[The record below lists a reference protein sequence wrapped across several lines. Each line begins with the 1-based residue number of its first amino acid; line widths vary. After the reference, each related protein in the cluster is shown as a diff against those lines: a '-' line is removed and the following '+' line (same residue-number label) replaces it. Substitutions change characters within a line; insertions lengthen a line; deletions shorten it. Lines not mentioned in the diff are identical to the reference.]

1 MEVLLLFR
9 NGEVTSITCFLVFNK
24 GYMYMIKLSVAI
36 CTVFKERPIV
46 VKLPPKIINVVKI
59 YYESFYI
66 SSKSFYWS
74 NPVLETP

>member
-1 MEVLLLFR
+1 
-9 NGEVTSITCFLVFNK
+9 
-24 GYMYMIKLSVAI
+24 MYMIKLSVAI
-36 CTVFKERPIV
+36 CTVFKERLIV
-46 VKLPPKIINVVKI
+46 VKLPPKILNVVKI